1 MAIMKKELV
10 EDIVNWSKS
19 VFPDLTAEKQTLKLN
34 EEMDELERAET
45 QEEKMYEMA
54 DIFIVA
60 TILHKRFKSELGRRI
75 SSFYDL
81 FEIEPYVEK
90 KMKRNKE
97 RVWKKV
103 SNGTYHHEESE
114 KDE

>member
-1 MAIMKKELV
+1 MYRASA
-10 EDIVNWSKS
+10 DSVNRTKS
-19 VFPDLTAEKQTLKLN
+19 PVSHFWKAFPV
-34 EEMDELERAET
+34 
-45 QEEKMYEMA
+45 A

-60 TILHKRFKSELGRRI
+60 TILHKRFKSDLGKRFMR
-75 SSFYDL
+75 FYDL
-81 FEIEPYVEK
+81 FEVEPFVEK